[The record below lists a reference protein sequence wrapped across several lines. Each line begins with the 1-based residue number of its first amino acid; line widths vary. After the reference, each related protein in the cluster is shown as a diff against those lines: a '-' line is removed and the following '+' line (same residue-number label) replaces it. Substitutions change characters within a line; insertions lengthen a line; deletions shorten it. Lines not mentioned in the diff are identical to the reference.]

1 MVGERLGKAVEAYNK
16 STTTLE
22 SRVLVSARRLRDLK
36 VGAGDGEIVE
46 LEQIEKVPRM
56 LQAAE
61 IAETGAG
68 GAVSEANA
76 SAPAPSINYSRE
88 AAISS

>member
-36 VGAGDGEIVE
+36 VGAGDGETVE

-61 IAETGAG
+61 IA
-68 GAVSEANA
+68 AV
-76 SAPAPSINYSRE
+76 
-88 AAISS
+88 